1 MTRKARRTRLSPSQ
15 MVLPGAREFSRAVP
29 VQPVPDVSDL
39 EEEYRYVIADLK
51 RIGITA
57 ALMLV
62 FLIVMALLLT

>member
-1 MTRKARRTRLSPSQ
+1 
-15 MVLPGAREFSRAVP
+15 MVLPGAREMPRAVP

-57 ALMLV
+57 AFMLV
-62 FLIVMALLLT
+62 FLIAMALLLT